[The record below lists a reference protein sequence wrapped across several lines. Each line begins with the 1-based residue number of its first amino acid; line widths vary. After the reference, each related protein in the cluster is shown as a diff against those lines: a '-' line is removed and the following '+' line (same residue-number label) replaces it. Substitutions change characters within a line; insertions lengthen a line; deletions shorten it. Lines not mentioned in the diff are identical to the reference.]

1 MPSTDAA
8 KTAPAKPEV
17 QKSIQRTFT
26 KEHPGDH
33 EGLTPAVLAGYTSA
47 LHAEAKDS
55 GLEIDGDTSVVKT
68 VAVSGSHTEVTLF
81 AKTKAAKA

>member
-17 QKSIQRTFT
+17 QKSLQRTFT

-33 EGLTPAVLAGYTSA
+33 EGLSPAVLAGYTSA
-47 LHAEAKDS
+47 LHAEAKAL
-55 GLEIDGDTSVVKT
+55 GLEIYGETAVVRT
-68 VAVSGSHTEVTLF
+68 VNVSGSHTEVTLS
-81 AKTKAAKA
+81 AKTRASRD